1 MYFFNQPYLKKKIE
15 LNQTITVKG
24 KWNRVKQEITG
35 NRVFFNSQG
44 TQTQENADVQLEP
57 VYRIKE
63 GIKQKQI
70 RDQIRQALNDVT
82 IHEWLTDELREKYK
96 LETLTLL

>member
-1 MYFFNQPYLKKKIE
+1 MYFFQSTVFKKKIE

-44 TQTQENADVQLEP
+44 HKLKKTQMFN
-57 VYRIKE
+57 
-63 GIKQKQI
+63 
-70 RDQIRQALNDVT
+70 
-82 IHEWLTDELREKYK
+82 
-96 LETLTLL
+96 

>member
-1 MYFFNQPYLKKKIE
+1 MYFFQSTVFKKKIE

-44 TQTQENADVQLEP
+44 TQTQETQMFN
-57 VYRIKE
+57 
-63 GIKQKQI
+63 
-70 RDQIRQALNDVT
+70 
-82 IHEWLTDELREKYK
+82 
-96 LETLTLL
+96 